1 MLAMDLVAY
10 FYASNSLYNGR
21 PWHFVFDLSVRTD
34 VPAEAFS
41 DQLAVDFSSCSVLRQ
56 NADWK
61 SINENYIKSVNF
73 KRIKQCCSQ
82 DQL

>member
-1 MLAMDLVAY
+1 MDLVAY

-41 DQLAVDFSSCSVLRQ
+41 DLLAVDFSSCSVLRQ
-56 NADWK
+56 NAD
-61 SINENYIKSVNF
+61 
-73 KRIKQCCSQ
+73 
-82 DQL
+82 